1 MLFFKKKPFRYDV
14 VVYVDPEDINRAVE
28 IQTFLIKHGLKCD
41 ITVGPETSAPFIAVI
56 YNKSMDKRRS
66 PFPRMGKGRKTLVFY
81 AENKEQLPEKWL
93 EMPDVGCIEYLND
106 FHMAMLILACVRLSA
121 DPNASFDDLTDTD
134 EIFYLSLM
142 YLRNELVTDNPD
154 LAMRLLRRAAD
165 GGNRDAIAL
174 AKSFDTGDPSHLDYD

>member
-14 VVYVDPEDINRAVE
+14 IVYVDAEDINRAVDV
-28 IQTFLIKHGLKCD
+28 QTFLIKHGLKCD
-41 ITVGPETSAPFIAVI
+41 ITVGPETSAPYIALI

-81 AENKEQLPEKWL
+81 AENKEKLPEKWL
-93 EMPDVGCIEYLND
+93 VMPDVGCIEYLND

-134 EIFYLSLM
+134 EIYYLSLM
-142 YLRNELVTDNPD
+142 YLRNELETDDPE

-165 GGNRDAIAL
+165 GGNRNAIAL
-174 AKSFDTGDPSHLDYD
+174 MKSFDTNDPSHLNYD